1 MPGFCRGD
9 RPVARFSG
17 IPANSGQQTAVQAAN
32 RGTYLSPARSER
44 KRLFRTGPE
53 HNPTFILSSLNAPP
67 AGVPCRNTRPM
78 LHIATYPLF
87 FRVNFPITPYETT
100 IYFRTQR
107 SDASRGTSCELH
119 SETLR
124 PADWL
129 PSLYITF
136 LFSTVCRPPPP
147 PPPRHRHGFCV
158 YSRALPPVHDARCR
172 FFNAGNASHS
182 PTYQE
187 RN

>member
-147 PPPRHRHGFCV
+147 ASARILRVFKSPSSG
-158 YSRALPPVHDARCR
+158 ARCTVSLLQCR
-172 FFNAGNASHS
+172 
-182 PTYQE
+182 
-187 RN
+187 